1 MVHTAFDTSQF
12 ITNSPYKIDAVES
25 YGHNLLITSSDGCL
39 RIYSPDSVQSD
50 GGYGALELKKEA
62 YVLHKT
68 ISGFS
73 KKPVVA
79 MEVVVSRQLLISLSE
94 SIAVYRLP
102 NLEIVAVISKAK
114 GANAFSWDDRRG
126 FLCFARQK
134 RVSIFRH
141 DGNYLNSAV
150 CSEFL

>member
-1 MVHTAFDTSQF
+1 M
-12 ITNSPYKIDAVES
+12 
-25 YGHNLLITSSDGCL
+25 
-39 RIYSPDSVQSD
+39 
-50 GGYGALELKKEA
+50 
-62 YVLHKT
+62 LHKT